1 MTDVELIEAVIK
13 WSVGIPAVGV
23 VIAQGV
29 SMIRRRA
36 SADNKALY
44 EDKSHSSLIESYKIE
59 RDEIRAEKERVMARL
74 AVVETERNDA
84 VGKVGKLTAE
94 VEFLSAQVSD
104 LKILVEKLGSSLE
117 LARTEISKF
126 AIENAKLSA
135 QVTYLEELV
144 KQQKP

>member
-1 MTDVELIEAVIK
+1 MPDVELIDTLIK

-23 VIAQGV
+23 IIAQGI

-36 SADNKALY
+36 SADSKALY

-59 RDEIRAEKERVMARL
+59 RDEIRVEKEKIMARL
-74 AVVETERNDA
+74 IIVETERNEA

-94 VEFLSAQVSD
+94 VEFLSSQVSD
-104 LKILVEKLGSSLE
+104 LKVLVEKLGTSLE
-117 LARTEISKF
+117 IARTEISKF

-144 KQQKP
+144 KQAKP